1 MELLYPTVNGPPAIR
16 ENKPEELLGMRCGKA
31 NEIHTLAHVVYA
43 FAQKNQE
50 QTVKRTEATK

>member
-1 MELLYPTVNGPPAIR
+1 MEVLYPTVNGQPAIR
-16 ENKPEELLGMRCGKA
+16 ENKPEEILGTKSGEA

-50 QTVKRTEATK
+50 QTEKRTVATE